1 MRRSTAA
8 VSAGALV
15 RAVRRQHGL
24 RPQLSQNMAAVL
36 QSAPVTTW
44 VGRADSRKRVG
55 PLSPVAAAV
64 LETSGE
70 AVATIEAHSGP
81 AAFRASGAAQKIAK
95 GAAPKVKGAPAT
107 PLTRSV
113 AHTWLKERKVKQEAA
128 IIEATALLQG
138 DATGAVAAAS
148 LNAAMTACGDIGRWA
163 QALALYE
170 RMAAGGVRVEQRAF
184 RLAMTSAM
192 QLGRYET
199 ALHIWHRL
207 LAAGLTPQR
216 EEYTVRMS
224 ACNRTG

>member
-1 MRRSTAA
+1 MSAQSFAFVLLLISFPKVPCVPPPPFCESSRLGMRRSTAA

-55 PLSPVAAAV
+55 PLSPVAAEV

-128 IIEATALLQG
+128 IIEAKALLQG

-148 LNAAMTACGDIGRWA
+148 W
-163 QALALYE
+163 
-170 RMAAGGVRVEQRAF
+170 
-184 RLAMTSAM
+184 
-192 QLGRYET
+192 
-199 ALHIWHRL
+199 
-207 LAAGLTPQR
+207 
-216 EEYTVRMS
+216 S
-224 ACNRTG
+224 ACVPCPKFDHPCCADALKS